1 MMSTNPVPDYWR
13 NQGIEQVLIDEE
25 SIARRVRELGAQL
38 SIDCSDGEGIVLL
51 VVLSGAVVFAADLMR
66 AISVRLAISMVGVA
80 SYGSSVTSKGAILTS
95 NLPKNLQGKHV
106 IIVDEVLDSGGTLR
120 LLREELEKVGVASL
134 RACVLL
140 RKQREQ
146 ALSTKCELIGFDI
159 PDVFVVGYG
168 LDFNEEFRNIPFVGV
183 LGQDGIHARSAR

>member
-1 MMSTNPVPDYWR
+1 MSTNPVPDYWR

>member
-159 PDVFVVGYG
+159 PDVVVVGYG